1 MTPRQADAA
10 GLDLPALVGVLS
22 ELALRAAAEIQQVA
36 ARPFDVSEKPDTSP
50 VTEADERAEAIIL
63 AGLKAHYPDIPVVAE
78 EEVAAGRIPDV
89 SAGLFFLVDPLDGT
103 KEFVKRRTDYT
114 VNIALVENGVPV
126 AGVVCAPARL
136 AIWRGYSD
144 GDTHRAETA
153 GLSGTLEAGPW
164 RPMACRD
171 CAEPPVIVASRSHV
185 TPETTAF
192 LDRYPQSEC
201 VSVGS
206 SLKFCLVAQGDAD
219 IYPRFGPTMEWDTAA
234 GDAVLRAAGGMTRTL
249 DGQPLAYG
257 RHGGDK
263 PFLNPFFIAALRANI
278 VPQ

>member
-1 MTPRQADAA
+1 MTGTPETRD
-10 GLDLPALVGVLS
+10 GPDLSALVAVIS
-22 ELALRAAAEIQQVA
+22 DIAIRAAAEIQQVA
-36 ARPFDVSEKPDTSP
+36 ARPFEVSEKSDTSP

-63 AGLKAHYPDIPVVAE
+63 AGLKAYYPDIPVVAE

-89 SAGLFFLVDPLDGT
+89 SAGRFFLVDPLDGT

-114 VNIALVENGVPV
+114 VNIALVENGAPV

-144 GDTHRAETA
+144 GDTHSAESSA
-153 GLSGTLEAGPW
+153 LSETLEVGAW

-206 SLKFCLVAQGDAD
+206 SLKFCLVAQGEAD

-249 DGQPLAYG
+249 DGEPLAYG
-257 RHGGDK
+257 RRGSEK